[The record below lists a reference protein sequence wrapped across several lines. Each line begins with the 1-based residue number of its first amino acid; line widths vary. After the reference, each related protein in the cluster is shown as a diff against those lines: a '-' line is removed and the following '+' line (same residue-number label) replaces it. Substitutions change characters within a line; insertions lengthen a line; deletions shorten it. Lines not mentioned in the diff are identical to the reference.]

1 MPNVSRLP
9 GLARRHWSWQADAA
23 CREVGSEQFYG
34 PWNEPPRERQQRD
47 QEAKQ
52 VCATCPVRKACLRHA
67 LRTGEPYGVWGG
79 LTAKERGRFRA
90 AARPGRDR
98 RGEE

>member
-1 MPNVSRLP
+1 MPNLSRLP
-9 GLARRHWSWQADAA
+9 GLAQTHWSWQAEAL

-34 PWNEPPRERQQRD
+34 PWNEPRGVRERRD

-52 VCATCPVRKACLRHA
+52 LCATCPVLKACLRHA

-79 LTAKERGRFRA
+79 LTARERRNFRA
-90 AARPGRDR
+90 AMQPGRSRRDR
-98 RGEE
+98 E